1 MWYLLTYLLALF
13 YFKALL
19 ALQVFVTLVA
29 STLQWTSLVMGIV
42 VYVRTLH
49 ALVIMF
55 TNEFSPGYQFSS
67 MWNLSDDEDEQGLW
81 PPGEHKL

>member
-19 ALQVFVTLVA
+19 ALQVFVTLLA

-55 TNEFSPGYQFSS
+55 TNEFSLGYQFSS

>member
-1 MWYLLTYLLALF
+1 
-13 YFKALL
+13 
-19 ALQVFVTLVA
+19 
-29 STLQWTSLVMGIV
+29 MGIV

-49 ALVIMF
+49 RLVMML

-81 PPGEHKL
+81 PPGEHKLGLH